1 MKQLIKAAAPLLA
14 VLLLTACGGSKEPPQ
29 EYTLEEEIIP
39 SLTALVTL
47 ENVQFEETTGE
58 DDAVTYVYSG
68 LSNSGEIAKEYTQ
81 ALESDQQCTIAT
93 DSETSGAP
101 DFTASSGQALAAKE
115 LEDSEQL
122 FLLTIQW
129 EETSCSVTPSLAD
142 ADAMPQPQEDQSI
155 TLDEA
160 TALLE
165 AMSPSQLGLTGS
177 SMSEYLVYPQE
188 GTVLLD
194 DQPCLLLNVYAA
206 TDHQY
211 RGSYL
216 LTVPARQVYKL
227 DRATGEV
234 SPLS

>member
-14 VLLLTACGGSKEPPQ
+14 VLLLTSCGGSKEPPQ
-29 EYTLEEEIIP
+29 EYTLEEETIP

-47 ENVQFEETTGE
+47 ENVQCEESTGE

-68 LSNSGEIAKEYTQ
+68 LSNGGEIAEKYTQ

-115 LEDSEQL
+115 LEDSDQL

-129 EETSCSVTPSLAD
+129 DETSCSVTPSLAD
-142 ADAMPQPQEDQSI
+142 ADAMPQPQEEQSI
-155 TLDEA
+155 TLDDA
-160 TALLE
+160 TAFLE
-165 AMSPSQLGLTGS
+165 ALSPSQLELSGS
-177 SMSEYLVYPQE
+177 SMDEYLVYPQE
-188 GTVLLD
+188 GTVFLD
-194 DQPCLLLNVYAA
+194 DQPCLLLNVYTA

-211 RGSYL
+211 QSSYL
-216 LTVPARQVYKL
+216 LTVPALQVYKL
-227 DRATGEV
+227 DRATDQV
-234 SPLS
+234 SRLL

>member
-1 MKQLIKAAAPLLA
+1 MKQLIKAAAPLLS
-14 VLLLTACGGSKEPPQ
+14 VLLLTSCGGSKEPPQ
-29 EYTLEEEIIP
+29 EYTLEEETLP

-58 DDAVTYVYSG
+58 GDTVTYVYSG
-68 LSNSGEIAKEYTQ
+68 LSNGGEIVKEYTQ

-129 EETSCSVTPSLAD
+129 EETSCSIIPSLAD
-142 ADAMPQPQEDQSI
+142 ADAMPQSMETQTI
-155 TLDEA
+155 TLDDA
-160 TALLE
+160 AALLE

-177 SMSEYLVYPQE
+177 SMSEYLVYPHE
-188 GTVLLD
+188 GTVFLD
-194 DQPCLLLNVYAA
+194 DQPCLMLNIYAA

-211 RGSYL
+211 QGSYL
-216 LTVPARQVYKL
+216 LTVPALQLYKL

-234 SPLS
+234 SPIS

>member
-1 MKQLIKAAAPLLA
+1 MKQLIKTAAPLLA
-14 VLLLTACGGSKEPPQ
+14 ALLLTSCGSKEPPQ
-29 EYTLEEEIIP
+29 EYTVEEETIP

-47 ENVQFEETTGE
+47 ENVQFEESTGE
-58 DDAVTYVYSG
+58 DDTVTYVYSG
-68 LSNSGEIAKEYTQ
+68 LSNGGEIAKEYTQ
-81 ALESDQQCTIAT
+81 ALESDEQCTIAT
-93 DSETSGAP
+93 DSKTSGAP
-101 DFTASSGQALAAKE
+101 DFTVSSGQALAAKE

-122 FLLTIQW
+122 LLLTIQW

-142 ADAMPQPQEDQSI
+142 ADAMPQPQKDQSI
-155 TLDEA
+155 TLDKA
-160 TALLE
+160 AAVLE

-177 SMSEYLVYPQE
+177 SMTEYLVYPQE
-188 GTVLLD
+188 GTVFLD

-216 LTVPARQVYKL
+216 LTVPALQVYKL
-227 DRATGEV
+227 DRATGEA